1 MTTIRLPGL
10 IDPHVHLR
18 EPGATHKEDFDS
30 GTAAALAGGFTCV
43 LDMPNNQ
50 PPITDAATL
59 QAKQAAA
66 CAKARCDYGLY
77 LGAGVDNVTGA
88 AALAPQVVG
97 LKCYLDQTFGPLRL
111 DTLEALVQHAERWPR
126 ESPLLV
132 HAESRSMAAAILVAQ
147 LTGARL
153 HICHV
158 SRAEEI
164 DLIRRARDKG
174 LAITCEATPHHL
186 FLTAADA
193 ATIGAGRSEVRPRLA
208 DARDRAALR
217 AHLALID
224 CFATDH
230 APHTLAEK
238 GGANPP
244 PGFPGLETALPLYL
258 ELVREGLLTLDE
270 LVVRT
275 VYNPRRIFSLPE
287 QPDTWIEVDTEAEWV
302 VRGAELHTRA
312 RWSPFEGRRLR
323 GRVTRVVLRG
333 QLAYENG
340 SVLAPPG
347 SGRNVRALAHA
358 NPTESGEEHRD
369 R

>member
-1 MTTIRLPGL
+1 MTTLRLPGL

-18 EPGATHKEDFDS
+18 EPGATHKEDFDT
-30 GTAAALAGGFTCV
+30 GTAAALAGGFTCI

-66 CAKARCDYGLY
+66 RIKARCDYGLY
-77 LGAGVDNVTGA
+77 LGAGVDNIPTA
-88 AALAPQVVG
+88 ATLTEHVVG
-97 LKCYLDQTFGPLRL
+97 LKCYLDQTYGPLRL
-111 DTLEALVQHAERWPR
+111 DTLEALIQHAERWPR

-132 HAESRSMAAAILVAQ
+132 HAEGRSMAAAILVAQ

-217 AHLALID
+217 ACLVDID

-230 APHTLAEK
+230 APHTAAEK
-238 GGANPP
+238 DGANPP

-275 VYNPRRIFSLPE
+275 VHNPRRIFNLPE
-287 QPDTWIEVDTEAEWV
+287 QPDTWIEVDAEAEWV

-312 RWSPFEGRRLR
+312 RWSPFEGRHLR

-340 SVLAPPG
+340 NVLAPPG
-347 SGRNVRALAHA
+347 SGRDVRALVNAHS
-358 NPTESGEEHRD
+358 NPSEEE
-369 R
+369 